1 MLSRALPLCAA
12 AAALLLAACASNP
25 PALESTLRVWDLG
38 AVEADAIGSWRSQLV
53 SGVGTDWARKVLCRP
68 DGACAFFGSSRGSFG
83 PSTDFLAMGEIPDQ
97 RFQWARTYG
106 GQETDEL
113 DGAAAA
119 ADGGYLLF
127 GTSAS
132 RFGATGPG
140 ALPAV
145 APRPLLIRI
154 APAGAPLWART
165 LDAGGIER
173 FHDGAAAGDGVV
185 LVGYAGLGGD
195 APSVAAARFGRDGAL
210 EWAQAFDLGGPGYAV
225 AVAPAAN
232 GGVVLA
238 GYLRTANV
246 SFGGTS
252 FLLALDSSGRPLWA
266 RRYDMEAPAQ
276 PRALVPGPDGGV
288 VIVGTLLGARPAR
301 SPFLLR
307 VGPDGTPQMG
317 REFRGLEAIEAFAAA
332 DAGERSVVVAG
343 RRRDRFTD
351 RQWGFAMLVDDRGRI
366 IAHATLRAQGSV
378 EFPSVATARAGEYR
392 VTGSTNS
399 FGAAGLDILTGA
411 WLPAGAGGVAQVA
424 SGIAERELAVKRG
437 EVTARAQALPVR
449 STAVALDALEVR
461 TLDVPGSAMP
471 RVR

>member
-1 MLSRALPLCAA
+1 MRTRPLRAA
-12 AAALLLAACASNP
+12 AAALLIAACASNP
-25 PALESTLRVWDLG
+25 PALESTLRFWDLG
-38 AVEADAIGSWRSQLV
+38 ARGADAIGSWRSQLV
-53 SGVGTDWARKVLCRP
+53 SGAGTDWTRKVLCRP
-68 DGACAFFGSSRGSFG
+68 DGACTFFGSTRGSFG

-106 GQETDEL
+106 GPETDEL
-113 DGAAAA
+113 DGAATAS
-119 ADGGYLLF
+119 DGGYLLF
-127 GTSAS
+127 GTGAS
-132 RFGATGPG
+132 RFGATEPG

-145 APRPLLIRI
+145 APRPLLVRI
-154 APAGAPLWART
+154 DAVGAPLWVRT

-173 FHDGAAAGDGVV
+173 FHDGVAAGDGVI
-185 LVGYAGLGGD
+185 LVGHAGLGGD

-210 EWAQAFDLGGPGYAV
+210 EWAQAFDLGAPGYAV

-238 GYLRTANV
+238 GYLRAANV
-246 SFGGTS
+246 PFSGTP

-276 PRALVPGPDGGV
+276 PRALVPGPDGGF

-307 VGPDGTPQMG
+307 VGPDGVPQMG
-317 REFRGLEAIEAFAAA
+317 REFRGLEPIEAFAAA
-332 DAGERSVVVAG
+332 DAGERRVVVAG

-351 RQWGFAMLVDDRGRI
+351 LYWGFAMLVDDRGRI

-399 FGAAGLDILTGA
+399 FGAAGLDILTGV
-411 WLPAGAGGVAQVA
+411 WLPASAAGGAEVAT
-424 SGIAERELAVKRG
+424 GIAERELAVKG
-437 EVTARAQALPVR
+437 AEVTARPQALPVR
-449 STAVALDALEVR
+449 PTAVALDALEVR
-461 TLDVPGSAMP
+461 SLEVPGSEMP